1 MASRRPSLWPFLLIL
16 VWLVG
21 TYALTVAAYGTL
33 TRPRP
38 ADVAIVLGSAVHA
51 GQPEAP
57 LASRLEA
64 ARRAYADTLVKR
76 VFVSGATHGPE
87 YDESAVMRT
96 WLVAH
101 GVPDSVIV
109 RDSLGT
115 TTGDT
120 GVNAARW
127 MTAHRATTALVVT
140 QWFHVART
148 TFACRRAGIEVVGA
162 AVAPRREWRDVTP
175 FVRELVALPVYA
187 VRALPD
193 LLPH

>member
-1 MASRRPSLWPFLLIL
+1 MSSRPSLWPLVLIL

-21 TYALTVAAYGTL
+21 MYALTVAAYGTL
-33 TRPRP
+33 TRPHP

-64 ARRAYADTLVKR
+64 ARRAWADTLVKR
-76 VFVSGATHGPE
+76 VFVSGATHGQG

-96 WLVAH
+96 WLLAH
-101 GVPDSVIV
+101 GVPDSIIV
-109 RDSLGT
+109 RDSLGM

-120 GVNAARW
+120 GVNAAAW
-127 MTAHRATTALVVT
+127 MRGHGATTALVVT

-148 TFACRRAGIEVVGA
+148 TLACRQAGIEVSGA
-162 AVAPRREWRDVTP
+162 AVAARHEWRDVTP
-175 FVRELVALPVYA
+175 FARELVALPVYA
-187 VRALPD
+187 VRSLPRMFGR
-193 LLPH
+193 

>member
-1 MASRRPSLWPFLLIL
+1 MASRSSFWPFVLIL
-16 VWLVG
+16 VWLG
-21 TYALTVAAYGTL
+21 GMYALTVAAYGTL

-38 ADVAIVLGSAVHA
+38 ADVAIVLGSAVYA

-64 ARRAYADTLVKR
+64 ARRSYADGLVKR
-76 VFVSGATHGPE
+76 VFVSGATHGPS
-87 YDESAVMRT
+87 YDESAVMRA
-96 WLVAH
+96 WLFAH

-127 MTAHRATTALVVT
+127 MKANGATTALVVT

-148 TFACRRAGIEVVGA
+148 TLACRQAGIEVAGA

-175 FVRELVALPVYA
+175 FARELVALPVYG
-187 VRALPD
+187 VRGLSG
-193 LLPH
+193 LLKR

>member
-1 MASRRPSLWPFLLIL
+1 MARGRLSFWPFVL
-16 VWLVG
+16 VVAWLG
-21 TYALTVAAYGTL
+21 GMYALTVAAYGTL
-33 TRPRP
+33 MRPRP

-51 GQPEAP
+51 GAPEAP

-64 ARRAYADTLVKR
+64 ARHAYADTLVKR
-76 VFVSGATHGPE
+76 VFVSGATHGAA
-87 YDESAVMRT
+87 YDESAVMRR

-127 MTAHRATTALVVT
+127 MQANRATTALVVT

-148 TFACRRAGIEVVGA
+148 TLACRQAGIEVVGA
-162 AVAPRREWRDVTP
+162 AVATRREWRDVTP
-175 FVRELVALPVYA
+175 FVRELVALPVYG
-187 VRALPD
+187 VRSLPG
-193 LLPH
+193 LLRR